1 MIAGMAHSILK
12 SGAATRNGR
21 RLRVIGLKVR
31 VEATRLTTAVLSLSN
46 PAADVA
52 DYVAIRCKWIKGQDS
67 KR

>member
-52 DYVAIRCKWIKGQDS
+52 DYARHPLQMDQGAGF
-67 KR
+67 